1 MFSALTR
8 IVGCPRYSQEQ
19 LYAVVA
25 GVEHYKE
32 FVPWCQRSHI
42 IDRKPPGFVE
52 AELEVGFKMFV
63 ERCGLPTSG
72 IFTLILQ
79 IVAPGLGCSPDDVL
93 GARGEMSSRSALPSC
108 RYTSQVHLSPPGRVI
123 SRVYDST
130 LFDHLDS
137 TWDFQPGPTP
147 HSTWLS
153 FTVDFAFKSPLYH
166 HIATVFFDEVLLAC
180 LAMPLHVQC
189 RCMGRACDN
198 RFRDAVASQCKPVA
212 ATRQN

>member
-1 MFSALTR
+1 MLSALTR
-8 IVGCPRYSQEQ
+8 IVGCLRYSQEQ
-19 LYAVVA
+19 LYSVVA

-32 FVPWCQRSHI
+32 FVPWCQRSYI
-42 IDRKPPGFVE
+42 IDRKPPSFVE

-63 ERCGLPTSG
+63 ERYDRCPQD
-72 IFTLILQ
+72 FPHILQ
-79 IVAPGLGCSPDDVL
+79 TVAPALDCSLGCVL
-93 GARGEMSSRSALPSC
+93 GMSKSNDLIFVLHGR

-166 HIATVFFDEVLLAC
+166 HIATVFFDEVLLAY
-180 LAMPLHVQC
+180 LATTFPCTVQMH
-189 RCMGRACDN
+189 RICM
-198 RFRDAVASQCKPVA
+198 
-212 ATRQN
+212 